1 MAALRSPNIGV
12 LRSNDRPCPCTL
24 HENLH
29 HDTIP
34 RRSRCA
40 VGILVAA
47 HSPSDVRNGNIRA
60 EKLDVGSSDRPHRP
74 ALGSAISV
82 SIVSCVIFS
91 HLWAFRSPRLGAR

>member
-1 MAALRSPNIGV
+1 
-12 LRSNDRPCPCTL
+12 
-24 HENLH
+24 
-29 HDTIP
+29 
-34 RRSRCA
+34 
-40 VGILVAA
+40 
-47 HSPSDVRNGNIRA
+47 VRNGNIRA